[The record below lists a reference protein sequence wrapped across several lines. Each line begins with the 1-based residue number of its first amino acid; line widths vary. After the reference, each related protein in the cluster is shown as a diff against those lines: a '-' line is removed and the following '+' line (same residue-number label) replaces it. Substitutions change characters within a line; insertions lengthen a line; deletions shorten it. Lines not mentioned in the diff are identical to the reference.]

1 MQVSNKKVQ
10 PHVLYCSI
18 WRWSDVRNQHELRNI
33 PGKFSIF
40 NKNFSRIFLIYYVIM
55 SFPPFYYVI
64 ILSFWARFS
73 ECEYSHHLR
82 RDLICVNPYHYER
95 VRPQP
100 LPPVLVPRLPP
111 NAIPE
116 RFMNFDSLA
125 SNDFDNQEWV
135 VADNFNLE
143 S

>member
-1 MQVSNKKVQ
+1 MVQNKGTGPDGGCIVIPRSLDGRMQVSNKKVQ

-18 WRWSDVRNQHELRNI
+18 WRWPDVRNQHELRNI
-33 PGKFSIF
+33 PGC
-40 NKNFSRIFLIYYVIM
+40 LISLFKGVK
-55 SFPPFYYVI
+55 SFK
-64 ILSFWARFS
+64 

-111 NAIPE
+111 NSIPE
-116 RFMNFDSLA
+116 RFINFDSLA
-125 SNDFDNQEWV
+125 KDDFNNQEWV